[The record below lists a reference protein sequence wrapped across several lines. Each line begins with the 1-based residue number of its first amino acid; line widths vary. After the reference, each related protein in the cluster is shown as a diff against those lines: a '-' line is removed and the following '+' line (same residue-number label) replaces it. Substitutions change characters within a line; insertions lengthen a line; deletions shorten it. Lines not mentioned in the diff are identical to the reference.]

1 MNKKEN
7 CCIPKVYKKVRWEII
22 LYKYSKVIILILLL
36 IIILISSLE
45 TVFKKRLLTDFELSI
60 VTYPEAIA
68 LIFAIHGYLSSKVI
82 AQKMEINS
90 RGIFVTNFLDE
101 KILIEPKQIQYITR
115 METDDYYVVYSP
127 FRKVVEKVL
136 IMNERCGSVIQKE
149 KEKEYKKGIK
159 YVFDKTI
166 ISNYGKKE
174 LYIEPEDR
182 WKMILKRRNQM
193 KQNLI
198 LLFTLLILGICLLIK
213 KGLFVYIV
221 LWLGG
226 FFWLILS
233 YWLLIITTSFD
244 YSSRRRRFK
253 IDKDGI
259 ILPWI
264 PPNSGTT
271 GKLNKRRIKFE
282 DIDYVYLDDRLVNK
296 VHGSRY
302 EVWVIKT
309 KSGEEYILLPEFKS
323 VMLNLLNT
331 FGKIIEAPY

>member
-1 MNKKEN
+1 
-7 CCIPKVYKKVRWEII
+7 
-22 LYKYSKVIILILLL
+22 
-36 IIILISSLE
+36 
-45 TVFKKRLLTDFELSI
+45 
-60 VTYPEAIA
+60 
-68 LIFAIHGYLSSKVI
+68 
-82 AQKMEINS
+82 
-90 RGIFVTNFLDE
+90 
-101 KILIEPKQIQYITR
+101 
-115 METDDYYVVYSP
+115 
-127 FRKVVEKVL
+127 
-136 IMNERCGSVIQKE
+136 
-149 KEKEYKKGIK
+149 
-159 YVFDKTI
+159 
-166 ISNYGKKE
+166 

-264 PPNSGTT
+264 PPNRGIT

-302 EVWVIKT
+302 EVWVIKM
-309 KSGEEYILLPEFKS
+309 KSGEEYVLLPEFKS

-331 FGKIIEAPY
+331 FGKIIEAPQFITGE

>member
-1 MNKKEN
+1 MNKKED

-22 LYKYSKVIILILLL
+22 LYKYSKIIVLILLL

-45 TVFKKRLLTDFELSI
+45 TVFKKKLLTDFELSI

-149 KEKEYKKGIK
+149 KEKKYKKGIK
-159 YVFDKTI
+159 YVFDKSI
-166 ISNYGKKE
+166 ISNYGKE
-174 LYIEPEDR
+174 VLYIEPEDR

-233 YWLLIITTSFD
+233 YWLFIITASFD

-259 ILPWI
+259 ILP
-264 PPNSGTT
+264 
-271 GKLNKRRIKFE
+271 
-282 DIDYVYLDDRLVNK
+282 
-296 VHGSRY
+296 
-302 EVWVIKT
+302 
-309 KSGEEYILLPEFKS
+309 
-323 VMLNLLNT
+323 
-331 FGKIIEAPY
+331 